1 MSLSFYGGTGL
12 FVRENPVHWACSD
25 VQLVTDVRHIMCTCT
40 GYLDMSDGQ
49 LTDRHGCCKSAVP
62 V

>member
-12 FVRENPVHWACSD
+12 FVMKNPVHWACSS
-25 VQLVTDVRHIMCTCT
+25 VQLVTDVRHMCTCT